1 MTKPTKPRK
10 QIAELIVDRV
20 NLAAPE
26 KLEGIDIAPVAH
38 PLANWS
44 PGVYWPPAVAG
55 GATERILQNVVLDL
69 QRQFDIS
76 D

>member
-1 MTKPTKPRK
+1 MTKATKPRR
-10 QIAELIVDRV
+10 QLAEFIVERV

-26 KLEGIDIAPVAH
+26 KLEGIDIVPGAH

-69 QRQFDIS
+69 QREFDIS